1 MAEIKQKP
9 WFKSF
14 SNWIAILAVIVAGL
28 VELMGEGVLPQ
39 GGMVAAM
46 LPALLVILKRMSNEN
61 TVTRA
66 NAMVEA
72 AKQNPSPPSP

>member
-1 MAEIKQKP
+1 MAEIRQKP

-14 SNWIAILAVIVAGL
+14 STWVSIITAILGAI
-28 VELMGEGVLPQ
+28 VELTTKDVVPPGTL
-39 GGMVAAM
+39 VASLAPM
-46 LPALLVILKRMSNEN
+46 LLNIAKRWSNEN
-61 TVTRA
+61 TVMRA